1 MDTPKAIEYTT
12 QDGHKVIVSN
22 PSQLIVAKG
31 LPCIDGGTVQ
41 HNGKITKL
49 LIRYDNKPAL
59 AAEIATWQ
67 SAWQAYDAA
76 IDALS
81 KQLITDSPY
90 NFARAENDEF
100 AWYKFD
106 DTNGGTL
113 LHKSSGRSLYQM
125 RWIDPETGYATQ
137 PVTGS
142 EREQAIAFWAAL
154 HLRQQQKPPYV
165 EQPDTEP
172 PHGQNGYCRKCHS
185 YCYGDCKA
193 N

>member
-12 QDGHKVIVSN
+12 QDGHKVIVSS

-41 HNGKITKL
+41 HNGKMVKL

-67 SAWQAYDAA
+67 SAWQAYNAA
-76 IDALS
+76 R
-81 KQLITDSPY
+81 QLITDRPY
-90 NFARAENDEF
+90 GFVRAESDLF

-106 DTNGGTL
+106 DTNGAKLT
-113 LHKSSGRSLYQM
+113 HKPSGRILYKM
-125 RWIDPETGYATQ
+125 HWIDPVTGYANQ
-137 PVTGS
+137 PVTGI
-142 EREQAIAFWAAL
+142 EREQAIAFWDAL
-154 HLRQQQKPPYV
+154 FARQQQKPPYV
-165 EQPDTEP
+165 EQSDTDTEP
-172 PHGQNGYCRKCHS
+172 RHGQNGYCRKCHS
-185 YCYGDCKA
+185 YCYGDCQA